1 MNEQLFRKK
10 SVDKVSSPEQLNE
23 YIRVANPGVWMV
35 LAAIVILL
43 AGVVVWGFIGH
54 LDTTLPTAVVCENG
68 EAVVYIKEADIEKLE
83 LGMTVRVGDKEYALG
98 EIPTEPIRVDSTIS
112 EYAIHASGLTEGEW
126 VYAVSLSGDFA
137 DGVHKAEIVIESI
150 SPISFI
156 LNGGEEYGKDQR

>member
-68 EAVVYIKEADIEKLE
+68 EAVIYVKEADIEKVE
-83 LGMTVRVGDKEYALG
+83 VGMTVRVGENEYAIS
-98 EIPTEPIRVDSTIS
+98 EIPTEPVRVDGTIS
-112 EYAIHASGLTEGEW
+112 EYAIHASGLTVGEW
-126 VYAVSLSGDFA
+126 VYVVKVNGDFT
-137 DGVHKAEIVIESI
+137 DGVQKAEIVIESI

-156 LNGGEEYGKDQR
+156 LN

>member
-1 MNEQLFRKK
+1 MNEKLFRKK

-54 LDTTLPTAVVCENG
+54 LDTTLSTAVVCENG
-68 EAVVYIKEADIEKLE
+68 EAVVYVKEADIEKIDI
-83 LGMTVRVGDKEYALG
+83 GMIVRVDDKEYTVS
-98 EIPTEPIRVDSTIS
+98 EIPTEPKRVDDTMS
-112 EYAIHASGLTEGEW
+112 EYAIYASELTRGEW
-126 VYAVSLSGDFA
+126 VYAVKVTGDFT
-137 DGVHKAEIVIESI
+137 DGVQKAEIVVESV

-156 LNGGEEYGKDQR
+156 LN

>member
-54 LDTTLPTAVVCENG
+54 LDTTLNTAVVCENG
-68 EAVVYIKEADIEKLE
+68 EAVIYVKEADIEKVE
-83 LGMTVRVGDKEYALG
+83 VGMTVRVGDKEYMIG
-98 EIPTEPIRVDSTIS
+98 EISTEPRRVDGTIS
-112 EYAIHASGLTEGEW
+112 EYAIHASGLTVGEW
-126 VYAVSLSGDFA
+126 AYAARVSGDFT
-137 DGVHKAEIVIESI
+137 DGVQKAEIVIESI

-156 LNGGEEYGKDQR
+156 LN

>member
-1 MNEQLFRKK
+1 MNQQLFRKK

-54 LDTTLPTAVVCENG
+54 LDTTLDTAVVCENG
-68 EAVVYIKEADIEKLE
+68 EAVIYVKEADAEKIAV
-83 LGMTVRVGDKEYALG
+83 GMTVRVDDKEYTIS
-98 EIPTEPIRVDSTIS
+98 EIPTEPSRVDGTIS
-112 EYAIHASGLTEGEW
+112 EYAVHASGLTEGEW
-126 VYAVSLSGDFA
+126 VYAVKVNGDIA
-137 DGVHKAEIVIESI
+137 DCVHKAEIVIESI

-156 LNGGEEYGKDQR
+156 LN

>member
-54 LDTTLPTAVVCENG
+54 LDPTLDTAIVCENG
-68 EAVVYIKEADIEKLE
+68 EAVIYVKEADTEKVE
-83 LGMTVRVGDKEYALG
+83 VGMTVRVGDKEYAVS
-98 EIPTEPIRVDSTIS
+98 EISAEPVRVDGAMS
-112 EYAIHASGLTEGEW
+112 EYAIHLGGLTEGEW
-126 VYAVSLSGDFA
+126 VYAVKVSGDFA
-137 DGVHKAEIVIESI
+137 DGVQKAEIVIESI

-156 LNGGEEYGKDQR
+156 LN

>member
-43 AGVVVWGFIGH
+43 AGIIVWGFIGH

-68 EAVVYIKEADIEKLE
+68 EAVIYVKEADIEKVGV
-83 LGMTVRVGDKEYALG
+83 GMTVRVGDKEYAVSK
-98 EIPTEPIRVDSTIS
+98 IPAEPCRVDGTMS
-112 EYAIHASGLTEGEW
+112 EYAIYLSGLTEGEW
-126 VYAVSLSGDFA
+126 VYVVSLNGDFT

-150 SPISFI
+150 TPISFI
-156 LNGGEEYGKDQR
+156 LN

>member
-1 MNEQLFRKK
+1 MNERLFRKK

-43 AGVVVWGFIGH
+43 AGVVVWGVIGH
-54 LDTTLPTAVVCENG
+54 LDTALATAVVCENG
-68 EAVVYIKEADIEKLE
+68 EAVIYVKDADIEKIE
-83 LGMTVRVGDKEYALG
+83 QGMTVRVGEQEYAIS
-98 EIPTEPIRVDSTIS
+98 EISTAPVRVDSTMP
-112 EYAIHASGLTEGEW
+112 EYAIHLSGLAEGEW
-126 VYAVSLSGDFA
+126 VYAVKVSGDFG

-156 LNGGEEYGKDQR
+156 LN